1 MQQDLI
7 QTHTPLV
14 QAPPEHQAEQPQN
27 QHVKWAKKGEEKN
40 QPSENENGRVTVEK
54 PIERELI
61 GRPIIRGRR
70 KGSEGL
76 RYDTAVQNVEAT
88 QRSNM
93 DSKNFKCHRKLDRIR
108 WSKTHNH
115 DVADKLLSQLN
126 TFSQAITDY
135 VRTTAQGRVPTPTG
149 NT

>member
-1 MQQDLI
+1 M
-7 QTHTPLV
+7 
-14 QAPPEHQAEQPQN
+14 
-27 QHVKWAKKGEEKN
+27 
-40 QPSENENGRVTVEK
+40 ENPT
-54 PIERELI
+54 ERELI

-70 KGSEGL
+70 KGVERL
-76 RYDTAVQNVEAT
+76 RYDTAFRSVEAT
-88 QRSNM
+88 QRSNK
-93 DSKNFKCHRKLDRIR
+93 DSKNFKRHRKLDRIR
-108 WSKTHNH
+108 WSKTHKH